1 VRLAVGEVIAKPSL
15 TISAKP
21 VGVGAVCQQSIR
33 GEGQSGLLTH
43 RDDGKRFV
51 VLADE
56 KLTAFMELE
65 LAISRR
71 AVLGSREKG
80 LCFKPPTAYV

>member
-1 VRLAVGEVIAKPSL
+1 
-15 TISAKP
+15 
-21 VGVGAVCQQSIR
+21 VCQQSIR

-56 KLTAFMELE
+56 KLTAFMELRA
-65 LAISRR
+65 AILNSLR
-71 AVLGSREKG
+71 GSDIRINS
-80 LCFKPPTAYV
+80 